1 MALTIRSAGLN
12 DLPTLLAI
20 ERDSASAAH
29 WTDEQY
35 QRRMVEGVILVA
47 EDAGAILGFVV
58 ARVVSGE
65 WEIENV
71 VVAEKARRRGVA
83 DGLFSEFLL
92 RVREKPGAVIW
103 LEVRESNDPARRL
116 YKKHGFRETGR
127 RRGYYRNPV
136 EDAVLYELRLA
147 IS

>member
-1 MALTIRSAGLN
+1 MAITIRSAGLN
-12 DLPTLLAI
+12 DLPTLLAV

-47 EDAGAILGFVV
+47 EDTGAILGFVV

-83 DGLFSEFLL
+83 GGLLSEFLL